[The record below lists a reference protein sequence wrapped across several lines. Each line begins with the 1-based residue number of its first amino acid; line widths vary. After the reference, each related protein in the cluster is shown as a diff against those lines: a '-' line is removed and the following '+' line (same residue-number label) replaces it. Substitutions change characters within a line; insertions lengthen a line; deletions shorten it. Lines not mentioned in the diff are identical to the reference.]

1 MFKNSTK
8 IAIVHD
14 WLDVYAG
21 AEKVLECLLS
31 MFPNADLFCIVDYM
45 PADKRGFLAKKKI
58 TTTFI
63 QKFPFSK
70 LYYRKLLPL
79 MPFAIEQLDLT
90 GYDIIISSSHAVAK
104 GVITGPNQFHVCYCH
119 TPIRYAWDMQNF
131 YIDSYKIKNIVK
143 KQLILYLLHRLRNWD
158 YRSASG
164 VDFFI
169 ANSTFVAQRIMKVY
183 RRESIVIHPN
193 VNINRFELS
202 KDKKDCYF
210 TVSRV
215 VPHKNILTI
224 VQAFKKLPEKKL
236 LVIGDGQLLAD
247 LKKIKSDNIQLL
259 GYQSDNV
266 VNTYMSEARALIF
279 AAEEDFGIVP
289 VEAQACGTPVIALE
303 KGGAVDTIVEGVTG
317 IFYQENTPEHL
328 MMAIQRSK
336 TMPAFEPE
344 KIRFN
349 AERFSEVKFVEK
361 IEKIVREGYSQFKSE
376 SKTHVVLR

>member
-1 MFKNSTK
+1 
-8 IAIVHD
+8 
-14 WLDVYAG
+14 
-21 AEKVLECLLS
+21 
-31 MFPNADLFCIVDYM
+31 
-45 PADKRGFLAKKKI
+45 
-58 TTTFI
+58 
-63 QKFPFSK
+63 
-70 LYYRKLLPL
+70 
-79 MPFAIEQLDLT
+79 
-90 GYDIIISSSHAVAK
+90 
-104 GVITGPNQFHVCYCH
+104 
-119 TPIRYAWDMQNF
+119 
-131 YIDSYKIKNIVK
+131 
-143 KQLILYLLHRLRNWD
+143 

-303 KGGAVDTIVEGVTG
+303 KGGAV
-317 IFYQENTPEHL
+317 
-328 MMAIQRSK
+328 
-336 TMPAFEPE
+336 
-344 KIRFN
+344 
-349 AERFSEVKFVEK
+349 
-361 IEKIVREGYSQFKSE
+361 
-376 SKTHVVLR
+376 